1 LQSLRGQLN
10 PAQEEHLRSLKL
22 RRALFCVAAI
32 IAITLS
38 GALSSW
44 AQTSPTTDEL
54 QKKIDDLEQ
63 QLVDVKAQLAA
74 MKPAQAAQA
83 AVATPAPAPAP
94 ASTISSLLGP
104 TTLSGLVDAYYSY
117 NSNTPSNFTNG
128 TQPFTP
134 FNNQFGLN
142 LIELGI
148 AKAPDATS
156 RTGYTVSLG
165 FGQAINAVNGSDPA
179 GLNFAQ
185 YLKEGYFSYL
195 APVGKGLQLDVGK
208 FVTPAGAEVIE
219 SNANWNY
226 TRGVLFYYA
235 IPYFHYGLRAKYTFN
250 DKASLTGYLVN
261 GWNNVVDT
269 NSGKTA
275 GFTLGLNPTKKLA
288 ISQTLLFG
296 PETAAASDP
305 GGSNSTFRQL
315 WDTVI
320 TYSPTGKLSL
330 MVNGDYGHGDR
341 FCLVPGV
348 SSCITPSSP
357 VSWYGAAGYLK
368 YAFDPK
374 YAVAVRYEYF
384 DDPDGFATGVGPGIG
399 QHWQEGTF
407 TFERTIASHIISR
420 LEYRHDETSLP
431 YFQQGTSG
439 LVKGQNTAALG
450 LMYTFTTAQ

>member
-1 LQSLRGQLN
+1 MKKTLQ
-10 PAQEEHLRSLKL
+10 RSLIL
-22 RRALFCVAAI
+22 SVALAAS
-32 IAITLS
+32 LLL
-38 GALSSW
+38 GATATAV
-44 AQTSPTTDEL
+44 AQTSPTTDDL
-54 QKKIDDLEQ
+54 QQRIDDLQ
-63 QLVDVKAQLAA
+63 KQITDLKARMSAA
-74 MKPAQAAQA
+74 
-83 AVATPAPAPAP
+83 PAPAPAP
-94 ASTISSLLGP
+94 AAATPVAAPAPAAPSISSLLGP
-104 TTLSGLVDAYYSY
+104 TTLTGLVDAYYGY
-117 NSNTPSNFTNG
+117 NSNTPANYVNG

-165 FGQAINAVNGSDPA
+165 FGQAMNTVNGSDPA

-226 TRGVLFYYA
+226 TRSVLFYYA
-235 IPYFHYGLRAKYTFN
+235 IPYFHYGLRAKYTIN

-261 GWNNVVDT
+261 GWNNIVDT

-275 GFTLGLNPTKKLA
+275 GVTLGLNPTKKVA
-288 ISQTLLFG
+288 ISQTVLFG
-296 PETAAASDP
+296 PEQPASSDP
-305 GGSNSTFRQL
+305 GGPNSTFRQL

-330 MVNGDYGHGDR
+330 MVNGDYGRGDR
-341 FCLVPGV
+341 YCLVPGG
-348 SSCITPSSP
+348 SGCITPSSP
-357 VSWYGAAGYLK
+357 ASWYGAAGYVK
-368 YAFDPK
+368 YAFNPK
-374 YAVAVRYEYF
+374 YTVAFRYEF
-384 DDPDGFATGVGPGIG
+384 FQDPDGFATGQG

-407 TFERTIASHIISR
+407 TFERDIASHIISR
-420 LEYRHDETSLP
+420 IEYRHDETSLP

-439 LVKGQNTAALG
+439 LVKGQNTASLG